1 MKNKYDKLESIILNY
16 ENDKINIEEAL
27 SLINKITSKEVKQD
41 DIVEYW
47 AYTTLKDLIQTLL
60 IEPILDWKYIE
71 DDKAIHMIKEIL
83 KNISNSIILERNSEA
98 LEKRYKKP
106 SGTIIELIFSKGLD
120 NSEKILEKLKENS
133 IIHL

>member
-71 DDKAIHMIKEIL
+71 DDKDKT
-83 KNISNSIILERNSEA
+83 
-98 LEKRYKKP
+98 Y
-106 SGTIIELIFSKGLD
+106 
-120 NSEKILEKLKENS
+120 
-133 IIHL
+133 